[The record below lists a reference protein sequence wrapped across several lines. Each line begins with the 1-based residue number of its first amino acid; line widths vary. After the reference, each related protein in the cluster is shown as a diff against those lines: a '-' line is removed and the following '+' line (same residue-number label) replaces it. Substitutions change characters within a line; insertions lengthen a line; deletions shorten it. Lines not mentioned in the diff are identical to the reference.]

1 MDIFVKDLETGEV
14 TQFPMMPNAVKTE
27 AATRF
32 MSYDIMKTGEV
43 VIPLGEDLT
52 GFSWSGLLPGAAR
65 RAIYQGVDRPTGDA
79 IKV

>member
-65 RAIYQGVDRPTGDA
+65 QGEPYIRA
-79 IKV
+79 